1 MKKNLIVAFTLL
13 TATLSWQCQK
23 EDHTPGETST
33 LDCVESPDLCQL
45 SQANNEFAFNIF
57 RRLHQS
63 DRDSNLFISPTSIA
77 TALTMTLN
85 GAQGTTADEMRQTLT
100 LNGLSQPAVNAAYQ
114 TLIDALPNLD
124 HNVSV
129 DMANS
134 IWYRQGFPV
143 KPPFLNTNET
153 FFRSQV
159 NPLDFRS
166 PNAVNTINNW
176 VSNKTRG
183 LIPTIIERIPDN
195 AVMYLINAI
204 YFKGDW
210 RMSFKPAETQ
220 NAPFYRTNQPE
231 VSVKMMGFGENVTL
245 PLYTTDTY
253 YAVDLP
259 YGDSVFSM
267 TVLIPR
273 GSNTLEDILNQL
285 DGSSWQQIVQ
295 QLHPQEINFRMPK
308 FSMDYEKTLNSVLSS
323 MGMPTAFVGGA
334 ADFSGIADAELYID
348 EVKHKSI
355 IEVTE
360 KGTKAAAVTSVGIGV
375 TSVPIIP
382 VIRADRPF
390 LFAIRE
396 NQAGNILFLGKLA
409 QP

>member
-1 MKKNLIVAFTLL
+1 MEKTVLMMVTLM
-13 TATLSWQCQK
+13 TATLHWQCQK
-23 EDHTPGETST
+23 DDHTPGENSN
-33 LDCVESPDLCQL
+33 LDCLESPELCQL
-45 SQANNEFAFNIF
+45 SQANNEFAFTIF
-57 RRLHQS
+57 KRLHQA

-77 TALTMTLN
+77 TALTMTLH
-85 GAQGTTADEMRQTLT
+85 GAQGTTADEMHQTLSLGA
-100 LNGLSQPAVNAAYQ
+100 LNQSAVHSAYQ
-114 TLIDALPNLD
+114 TLIDALPLLD
-124 HNVSV
+124 HHVNV

-143 KPPFLNTNET
+143 KPPFLQTNET
-153 FFRSQV
+153 YFRSQV
-159 NPLDFRS
+159 NALDFRS

-176 VSNKTRG
+176 VSNNTRG
-183 LIPTIIERIPDN
+183 LIPSIVDRIPDN

-220 NAPFYRTNQPE
+220 DAPFYRLNQPQ
-231 VSVKMMGFGENVTL
+231 VSVKMMGFGETVTL
-245 PLYTTDTY
+245 PLYTSDAY

-273 GSNTLEDILNQL
+273 GSNTVEDVLNQL
-285 DGSSWQQIVQ
+285 NGASWQQLVQ
-295 QLHPQEINFRMPK
+295 QLNPREINFRMPR
-308 FSMDYEKTLNSVLSS
+308 FNMTYEKTLNAVLSS
-323 MGMPTAFVGGA
+323 MGMPTAFIGGA

-382 VIRADRPF
+382 DIRADRPF

-396 NQAGNILFLGKLA
+396 NQAGNILFLGKLV

>member
-1 MKKNLIVAFTLL
+1 
-13 TATLSWQCQK
+13 
-23 EDHTPGETST
+23 
-33 LDCVESPDLCQL
+33 
-45 SQANNEFAFNIF
+45 
-57 RRLHQS
+57 
-63 DRDSNLFISPTSIA
+63 
-77 TALTMTLN
+77 
-85 GAQGTTADEMRQTLT
+85 MRQTLSLGA
-100 LNGLSQPAVNAAYQ
+100 LNQSAVHSAYQ
-114 TLIDALPNLD
+114 TLIDALPLLD
-124 HNVSV
+124 HHVNV

-143 KPPFLNTNET
+143 KPPFLQTNET
-153 FFRSQV
+153 YFRSQV
-159 NPLDFRS
+159 NALDFRS

-176 VSNKTRG
+176 VSNNTRG
-183 LIPTIIERIPDN
+183 LIPSIVDRIPDN

-220 NAPFYRTNQPE
+220 DAPFYRLNQPQ
-231 VSVKMMGFGENVTL
+231 VSVKMMGFGETVTL
-245 PLYTTDTY
+245 PLYTSDAY

-273 GSNTLEDILNQL
+273 GSNTVEDVLNQL
-285 DGSSWQQIVQ
+285 NGASWQQLVQ
-295 QLHPQEINFRMPK
+295 QLNPRDINFRMPR
-308 FSMDYEKTLNSVLSS
+308 FNMTYEKTLNAVLSS
-323 MGMPTAFVGGA
+323 MGMPTAFIGGA

-382 VIRADRPF
+382 DIRADRPF

-396 NQAGNILFLGKLA
+396 NQAGNILFLGKLV

>member
-1 MKKNLIVAFTLL
+1 MIMSRISFAILL
-13 TATLSWQCQK
+13 SATLSWQCQK

-45 SQANNEFAFNIF
+45 SQTNNEFAFNIF

-195 AVMYLINAI
+195 AIMYLINAI

-245 PLYTTDTY
+245 PLYTTDAY

-360 KGTKAAAVTSVGIGV
+360 KGTKAAAVTSIGIAV

-396 NQAGNILFLGKLA
+396 NQAGNILFLGKLV